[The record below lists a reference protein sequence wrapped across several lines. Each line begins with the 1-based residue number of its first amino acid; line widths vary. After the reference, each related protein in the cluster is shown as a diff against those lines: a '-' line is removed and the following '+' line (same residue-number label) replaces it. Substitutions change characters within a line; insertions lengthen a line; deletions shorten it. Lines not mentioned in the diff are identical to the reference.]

1 MIVDESPFKQWPASP
16 AALNWSALMGLSHLG
31 ILFVIA
37 AGLGQGGG
45 QNDYYAGL
53 TAAGREL
60 STKLDLFQQS
70 LVTIGPSPS
79 VGRGIYQQSNG
90 IMYDLIYFQQQVK
103 RQVSRDDLYIAYD
116 KMDGKLETLLGDL
129 KAFEKW
135 DPALRMMA
143 KQVISANHDVQFA
156 LAGGGDNAPR
166 KGQAAYRQTLVIL
179 DRVGNLENLVR
190 FVFDEQ
196 ASLPAWNAEFKALR
210 QSIADLQSA
219 QKNKASK
226 DEAKAKF
233 QQTDQAWEKLVTRF
247 KALNEDQQLLLRLG
261 FGQVDQIFAR
271 LAPLFGIDNR
281 RAPLKADFS

>member
-1 MIVDESPFKQWPASP
+1 
-16 AALNWSALMGLSHLG
+16 MGLGHLG
-31 ILFVIA
+31 ILFVIG

-45 QNDYYAGL
+45 QNDYYASL
-53 TAAGREL
+53 SAAGREL
-60 STKLDLFQQS
+60 YTKLDLFQQS

-90 IMYDLIYFQQQVK
+90 IVYDLIYFQQQVK
-103 RQVSRDDLYIAYD
+103 CQVSRDDLYIAYD

-156 LAGGGDNAPR
+156 LAGGGDNTAR
-166 KGQAAYRQTLVIL
+166 KGQAAYRQTLVLL
-179 DRVGNLENLVR
+179 DRVGNLENLAR

-196 ASLPAWNAEFKALR
+196 ASLPAWNSDFKGLR

-226 DEAKAKF
+226 DDVKAKF

>member
-1 MIVDESPFKQWPASP
+1 
-16 AALNWSALMGLSHLG
+16 MGLGHLSLAL
-31 ILFVIA
+31 ILSA
-37 AGLGQGGG
+37 TLGQGGD
-45 QNDYYAGL
+45 QSDYFAGL
-53 TAAGREL
+53 TAAAREL

-103 RQVSRDDLYIAYD
+103 RQVGRDELYIAYD

-143 KQVISANHDVQFA
+143 KQVVSANHDVQFA
-156 LAGGGDNAPR
+156 LAGGSQDAAR
-166 KGQAAYRQTLVIL
+166 KGKAAYRQTLVLL

-196 ASLPAWNAEFKALR
+196 DSLPAWNADFKALR

-219 QKNKASK
+219 QKSKGSK
-226 DEAKAKF
+226 DEMKAKF
-233 QQTDQAWEKLVTRF
+233 QQADQTWEKLVNRF
-247 KALNEDQQLLLRLG
+247 KAVNEDQQLLLRLG
-261 FGQVDQIFAR
+261 FGRTDQVFAR
-271 LAPLFGIDNR
+271 LAPMFGVDNR
-281 RAPLKADFS
+281 RPALKADFS